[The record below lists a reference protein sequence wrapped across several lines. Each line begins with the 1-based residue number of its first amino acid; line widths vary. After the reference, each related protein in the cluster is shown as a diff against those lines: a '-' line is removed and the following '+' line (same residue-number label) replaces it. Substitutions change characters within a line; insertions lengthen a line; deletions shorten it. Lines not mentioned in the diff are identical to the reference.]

1 MIIRRQKNVLS
12 ACKSGGAS
20 RLQRAALLMAASLLA
35 LGTQAQAQT
44 APTGDTIETVTV
56 TAERRAENIMNVG
69 INITALSS
77 EDLRQSRIE
86 TPTDLMSQVPNLD
99 VKDNIPGAQQIITIR
114 GVGLDDFSTTN
125 NSTVAV
131 YVDDIYLASFA
142 EMDFDM
148 FDLDRVEVL
157 KGPQAVLYGRNSTAG
172 AINIIAAKPSFDA
185 LDGNISAGY
194 GNYDTFQAD
203 GMINIPVT
211 DNFALRFAGET
222 IQQDRGYWYS
232 RVLDTDLGR
241 QDNYFGRGQALW
253 EPTSAITVL
262 FKLEGVHEHSQ
273 IGVGKFFGDVS
284 TNSQPCPDFSN
295 PGHCVNDHG
304 YTDTTSNPFD
314 GDWEHQT
321 PYDEDQWNTTLHVT
335 DDLGWATLT
344 SVSGYIA
351 SRRNFYIDADAGPA
365 DDAEFDENDKVN
377 QFSEDLTLAGVAH
390 NINWLVG
397 ASYSWD
403 RVQDHTPGTLADSF
417 GLDVLITADQVTKYG
432 ATYGQVDWP
441 LTDELSLSSGA
452 RLAYEARNYDGGSA
466 WSIAGTTIP
475 FPLFDTAED
484 DTIFSRSV
492 DFREALNWKPAADTL
507 IYVSV
512 SRGTKS
518 GGFFDG
524 ITTQDQALAPY
535 KPETLIDYEGGVKSS
550 LFDSH
555 MVVDGSVFYY
565 DYHDLQAQTFTTVGA
580 VSLIKLSNIPTAS
593 IYGLDLGATWLP
605 VDGLSLRGGLGLLHT
620 RLGAFPYEDIGG
632 PTIEPAGNK
641 LPDAPDVT
649 FNGTA
654 RYEHEI
660 FDKYLG
666 AIQFTGT
673 FGSTAYQEALNTP
686 YLFTQ
691 ANWVFDGRASIATND
706 QGWELAFWIKNIF
719 NEDHVVTA
727 TDDGAPLDAGYRIF
741 NAPRTFGV
749 TLTHKF

>member
-1 MIIRRQKNVLS
+1 MTIRRRTS
-12 ACKSGGAS
+12 AVS
-20 RLQRAALLMAASLLA
+20 RGLRIALLLPGSVLTLA
-35 LGTQAQAQT
+35 AQARAQT
-44 APTGDTIETVTV
+44 PPPTDTVETVTV

-69 INITALSS
+69 INITAITS
-77 EDLRQSRIE
+77 EDLRQNRIE

-142 EMDFDM
+142 EMDFNM

-172 AINIIAAKPSFDA
+172 AINIIAAKPSFDS
-185 LDGNISAGY
+185 LDGNISVGY

-222 IQQDRGYWYS
+222 IQQDQGYWYS

-241 QDNYFGRGQALW
+241 QDNYFGRSQALW
-253 EPTSAITVL
+253 DPNNAISVL

-273 IGVGKFFGDVS
+273 IGVGKFFGDMS
-284 TNSQPCPDFSN
+284 TNAQPCPDFSN

-321 PYDEDQWNTTLHVT
+321 PYDEDQWNATLHVT

-377 QFSEDLTLAGVAH
+377 QFSEDLTLAGESH
-390 NINWLVG
+390 GINWLVG
-397 ASYSWD
+397 ANYSWD

-417 GLDVLITADQVTKYG
+417 GLDVLITANQVTKYG

-441 LTDELSLSSGA
+441 LTDQLSLSSGV
-452 RLAYEARNYDGGSA
+452 RLAYEARSYDGGST
-466 WSIAGTTIP
+466 WNIAGTTIP

-507 IYVSV
+507 VYVSV

-535 KPETLIDYEGGVKSS
+535 KPETLIDYEGGVKSA

-593 IYGLDLGATWLP
+593 IYGLDLGVTWLP

-620 RLGAFPYEDIGG
+620 RLGAFPYENLSG
-632 PTIEPAGNK
+632 PTTEPAGNK

-673 FGSTAYQEALNTP
+673 FGSSAYQEALNTP

-706 QGWELAFWIKNIF
+706 QGWELAFWIKNMF
-719 NEDHVVTA
+719 NEEHVVTA

>member
-1 MIIRRQKNVLS
+1 MTIRRQVTSVS
-12 ACKSGGAS
+12 A
-20 RLQRAALLMAASLLA
+20 RTRAALFLAASLAALA
-35 LGTQAQAQT
+35 SEAQAQT
-44 APTGDTIETVTV
+44 QAGDTIETVTV
-56 TAERRAENIMNVG
+56 TAEKRAENIMDIG
-69 INITALSS
+69 INITAIGA
-77 EDLRQSRIE
+77 EDLRQNRIM

-142 EMDFDM
+142 EMDFNM

-172 AINIIAAKPSFDA
+172 AINIIAAKPSFDE
-185 LDGNISAGY
+185 LDGSLWGGY
-194 GNYDTFQAD
+194 GNYDTLQAD
-203 GMINIPVT
+203 GMINVPVT

-222 IQQDRGYWYS
+222 IQQDQGYWYS

-253 EPTSAITVL
+253 DPTSSIAVL

-284 TNSQPCPDFSN
+284 TNSQACPDFSD
-295 PGHCVNDHG
+295 PAHCVNDHG
-304 YTDTTSNPFD
+304 YTDTTSDPFD
-314 GDWEHQT
+314 GDWEHET
-321 PYDEDQWNTTLHVT
+321 PYDEDQWNATLHIT

-344 SVSGYIA
+344 SITGYIE

-377 QFSEDLTLAGVAH
+377 QFSQELTLAGETDH
-390 NINWLVG
+390 IKWLVG
-397 ASYSWD
+397 ADYSWD
-403 RVQDHTPGTLADSF
+403 RVQDNTPGTLADSF
-417 GLDVLITADQVTKYG
+417 GLDALITANQVTNYA

-441 LTDELSLSSGA
+441 FTDQLNLSSGV
-452 RLAYEARNYDGGSA
+452 RLAYESRSYVGGSS
-466 WSIAGTTIP
+466 WTIAGTTIP
-475 FPLFDTAED
+475 FPPLDTFED
-484 DTIFSRSV
+484 DTIYSRSI
-492 DFREALNWKPAADTL
+492 DFREALDWKPSDSTL
-507 IYVSV
+507 FYLSV

-535 KPETLIDYEGGVKSS
+535 KPETLIDYEGGVKST

-555 MVVDGSVFYY
+555 LMVDASVFYY

-580 VSLIKLSNIPTAS
+580 VSLIKLSNIPAAN
-593 IYGLDLGATWLP
+593 IYGLDLGMTWLP
-605 VDGLSLRGGLGLLHT
+605 VDGLSLRGGLGLLHS
-620 RLGAFPYEDIGG
+620 RLGAFPYEDTSG
-632 PTIEPAGNK
+632 PTTEPAGNS

-654 RYEHEI
+654 RYEHQI
-660 FDKYLG
+660 FSQYLG

-673 FGSTAYQEALNTP
+673 YGSGNFLEALNTP
-686 YLFTQ
+686 YLATQ
-691 ANWVFDGRASIATND
+691 PNWVFDGRASLATNYM
-706 QGWELAFWIKNIF
+706 GWELAFWIKNMF
-719 NEDHVVTA
+719 NEEHVVQA
-727 TDDGAPLDAGYRIF
+727 TNAGAPLDAGYRIF
-741 NAPRTFGV
+741 NEPRTYGL